1 MRNGSPR
8 VRWWGCRIRP
18 IPIRTPRSGSPKRSP
33 RTFAAQS
40 EQRDQQRREQLTL
53 VARLLPFSPD
63 DAFTFLDLGA
73 GTGAA
78 SRAVL
83 AEYPRANAILGEYSP
98 QMAAE
103 GTRAM
108 AAYVGRYRYVELDM
122 LAPDW
127 SLVGGEP
134 LDAIVSALS
143 IHHMPD
149 DRKRT
154 IFGDIYAHLRPRG
167 WYVNYDPIRAPD
179 ETLEAI
185 WERVNDRYDPEA
197 PAQAHPPHRA
207 GAGALREPRPLHDP
221 AAAPARVAAR
231 RGLHERGRL
240 LETPGLG
247 DLRRQPARVEVRTQ
261 TSEIS

>member
-1 MRNGSPR
+1 MAAMPDPTDPDTNAAIWKSEE
-8 VRWWGCRIRP
+8 VA
-18 IPIRTPRSGSPKRSP
+18 

-63 DAFTFLDLGA
+63 DTFTFLDLGA

-78 SRAVL
+78 SRAIL

-108 AAYVGRYRYVELDM
+108 TAYAGRYRYAELDM

-127 SLVGGEP
+127 SLVGDDP
-134 LDAIVSALS
+134 LDAVVSALS

-154 IFGDIYAHLRPRG
+154 IFGEVYAHLRPGG

-197 PAQAHPPHRA
+197 LHKRTHRTDQEQARYENHVRYMIPLQPQLEWLRA
-207 GAGALREPRPLHDP
+207 AGFANVD
-221 AAAPARVAAR
+221 VYWK
-231 RGLHERGRL
+231 RL
-240 LETPGLG
+240 DWVIYGGCKP
-247 DLRRQPARVEVRTQ
+247 V
-261 TSEIS
+261 